1 VTIREVRVE
10 DAAALT
16 ALLAELGYPD
26 GREHV
31 AARVGEFEKSASSVI
46 LVADDDDG
54 ALVGAAS
61 ATVMPLLHEDGS
73 WCRLSALVVAEGSR
87 RRGVGREL
95 VAELE
100 ERARAAGCRYLEVT
114 SGERPGREA
123 AHAFY
128 EALGLEQVSRR
139 YLKEL

>member
-1 VTIREVRVE
+1 VSLREARPE
-10 DAAALT
+10 DAPAL
-16 ALLAELGYPD
+16 AGLLAELGYPNSVEPL
-26 GREHV
+26 RARLRAF
-31 AARVGEFEKSASSVI
+31 AADRSSFVLIAVEADRVLG
-46 LVADDDDG
+46 L
-54 ALVGAAS
+54 AS
-61 ATVMPLLHEDGS
+61 ATVLPLLHEDGS
-73 WCRLSALVVAEGSR
+73 WCRLSALVVGEGSR
-87 RRGVGREL
+87 RAGVGRTL
-95 VAELE
+95 VAEVE